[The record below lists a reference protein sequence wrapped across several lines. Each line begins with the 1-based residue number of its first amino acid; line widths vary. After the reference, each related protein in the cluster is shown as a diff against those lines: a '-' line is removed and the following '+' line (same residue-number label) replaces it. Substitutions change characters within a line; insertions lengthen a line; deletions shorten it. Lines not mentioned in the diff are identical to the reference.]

1 MVLYPYTDAS
11 AYSHMYTCSV
21 RELRSVRSC
30 VFSFYFFLFHSW
42 HAQLNKLNA
51 PCRVRHCCCRRLR
64 CHRRSHRTITACSAP
79 LRPMPPSIVQSF
91 CHDASRIQPTI
102 NTFFIDP
109 FLFFFLT
116 LPWPLTIPDNY
127 IENQEQEKIKKKKQ
141 LKTCIF
147 LYFST
152 WLSPSRNPS
161 CVHYD
166 HLFIFIS
173 YVLVYRCFVVVPTI
187 YISLFCSAVCKYVS
201 SVYVCIV
208 VVVTRCFFFPHS
220 GDRLVIIC
228 FSSNRS
234 SPIGQNSQLNKT
246 LRPSY

>member
-127 IENQEQEKIKKKKQ
+127 IENQEQEKIKKKNSSKHVS
-141 LKTCIF
+141 
-147 LYFST
+147 FSISLRGCLLLAIPHAFIT
-152 WLSPSRNPS
+152 II
-161 CVHYD
+161 Y
-166 HLFIFIS
+166 LFSSLMYWCTGALWS
-173 YVLVYRCFVVVPTI
+173 YQQ
-187 YISLFCSAVCKYVS
+187 YISHY
-201 SVYVCIV
+201 IV
-208 VVVTRCFFFPHS
+208 VRCA
-220 GDRLVIIC
+220 
-228 FSSNRS
+228 NM
-234 SPIGQNSQLNKT
+234 
-246 LRPSY
+246 